1 MGEMDFDDLMFENN
15 GYSGRKAY
23 GRSKL
28 ANLLFTYELQRRF
41 ENTGIDCISIAAHPG
56 AANTNLMR
64 YINKILFYSLFPF
77 LRPFTQSAARGAL
90 PEIRAS
96 VDPDVKGGEYY
107 GPDGYREMK
116 GFPVPVQSNTASHN
130 EADAERLWE
139 VSEKLTGVSFL

>member
-1 MGEMDFDDLMFENN
+1 MDFDDLMFENN

-41 ENTGIDCISIAAHPG
+41 ENAGINCISVAAHPG
-56 AANTNLMR
+56 SANTNLTRHMNR
-64 YINKILFYSLFPF
+64 ILYSILWIFLIPF
-77 LRPFTQSAARGAL
+77 IQSAAMGAL

-107 GPDGYREMK
+107 GPDGRFGGY
-116 GFPVPVQSNTASHN
+116 PVLVESNEASHN
-130 EADAERLWE
+130 KEDAEKLWE
-139 VSEKLTGVSFL
+139 VSEKLTGVKFVF